1 MPAEDVVYG
10 YKQLWQVERVHRD
23 LKHTVDDRPMY
34 HRLDDRIR
42 SHVLLCWLALLMI
55 RVAENETGQTWRQMW
70 DLVAP
75 IDVGRH
81 VTAHGE
87 VWQVRPLTEEQKALL
102 RALQVERPPHYRKIV
117 THTRKTA

>member
-1 MPAEDVVYG
+1 MPAEDLVYG

-23 LKHTVDDRPMY
+23 LKHTVDVRPMY

-55 RVAENETGQTWRQMW
+55 RVAENETGQTWRQMR

-81 VTAHGE
+81 ATAHGE
-87 VWQVRPLTEEQKALL
+87 VWQVRPLTEEQKALFQ
-102 RALQVERPPHYRKIV
+102 ALKVDRPPHYLKIV
-117 THTRKTA
+117 TPTRKTA

>member
-1 MPAEDVVYG
+1 MPAEDLVYG

-23 LKHTVDDRPMY
+23 LKHTVDVRPMY

-55 RVAENETGQTWRQMW
+55 RVAENETGQTWRQMR

-75 IDVGRH
+75 STWAATPPPTARSGRS
-81 VTAHGE
+81 APSPKSRRRCF
-87 VWQVRPLTEEQKALL
+87 RP
-102 RALQVERPPHYRKIV
+102 
-117 THTRKTA
+117 